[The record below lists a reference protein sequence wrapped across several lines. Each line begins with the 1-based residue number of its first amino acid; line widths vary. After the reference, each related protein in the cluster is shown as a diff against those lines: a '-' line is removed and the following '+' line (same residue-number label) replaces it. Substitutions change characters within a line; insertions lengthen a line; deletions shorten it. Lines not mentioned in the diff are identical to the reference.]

1 MNMLSKVSPG
11 RSVPD
16 DFNVI
21 IEIASDCM
29 PVKYELDKETGM
41 LMVDRFMPTA
51 MHYPCNYGFVPST
64 LSHDGD
70 PVDVLVMTPFPV
82 QPASLM
88 RCRALGMLQM
98 TDEAGEDC
106 KVLAVPVEKA
116 CAQYAHMQS
125 LSDVPQVTLDSIEH
139 FFEHYKKLEPNKW
152 VKIGEWRD
160 ISAAEAEIKESIAR
174 YNESAVVME

>member
-1 MNMLSKVSPG
+1 MTILDKVSPG
-11 RSVPD
+11 RSIPS

-21 IEIASDCM
+21 IEISADCM
-29 PVKYELDKETGM
+29 PVKYELDKDSGL

-64 LSHDGD
+64 LSDDGD

-88 RCRALGMLQM
+88 RVRALGMLQM
-98 TDEAGEDC
+98 TDESGEDC
-106 KVLAVPVEKA
+106 KVLAVPIEKA
-116 CAQYAHMQS
+116 CSQYAHMKN

-160 ISAAEAEIKESIAR
+160 IRAAEEEIKSSISRYQASAA
-174 YNESAVVME
+174 VVE